1 MFYHKMK
8 SKDFPIKELTKQKTK
23 IDNGFKAKSDQNRM
37 RNLHF
42 KVTYVSN
49 NGISKSMKTPIKR
62 KTRFNM
68 NQSSNKSK
76 KRLKNLNNK
85 ARQKLC
91 EATKKRL
98 RVIRENLDED
108 AKKN

>member
-1 MFYHKMK
+1 
-8 SKDFPIKELTKQKTK
+8 
-23 IDNGFKAKSDQNRM
+23 
-37 RNLHF
+37 
-42 KVTYVSN
+42 
-49 NGISKSMKTPIKR
+49 MKTPIKR